1 MWWQDG
7 LALLMVAGAVFAL
20 ARIGF
25 SSIRK
30 PRRRDA
36 DNRCAETTPLTAT
49 TVNCH
54 ECALGT
60 CLKTRLMFKKS

>member
-1 MWWQDG
+1 MLWQDG

-20 ARIGF
+20 ARVGL
-25 SSIRK
+25 SSIREH
-30 PRRRDA
+30 RRRDA
-36 DNRCAETTPLTAT
+36 DNRCAETPLTAT

-60 CLKTRLMFKKS
+60 CLKTRLMLKKS